1 MYQVRVKG
9 MHRRK
14 REQLNGVRMHN
25 RERTVE
31 TGGEVYSTP
40 GRVIF
45 MAIFEVS
52 M

>member
-1 MYQVRVKG
+1 MYQVRIKG
-9 MHRRK
+9 MRGRK
-14 REQLNGVRMHN
+14 REQPNGVRMCN
-25 RERTVE
+25 RKRTVE

-40 GRVIF
+40 GRAIF

>member
-1 MYQVRVKG
+1 MYQVHVKG
-9 MHRRK
+9 MHGRK
-14 REQLNGVRMHN
+14 REQPNGVRMRN
-25 RERTVE
+25 RKCTVE
-31 TGGEVYSTP
+31 MGGEVYSTP

>member
-14 REQLNGVRMHN
+14 REQPNGVWMRNHK
-25 RERTVE
+25 RTVE
-31 TGGEVYSTP
+31 MGGEVYSTL
-40 GRVIF
+40 GQAIF